1 MSRKPRRSFGRDA
14 RSSQVNERAL
24 LSVWDQLYNLA
35 SEPGIAAAFWLGLG
49 VLASLTFSKRT
60 KVAAASALGGAF
72 GVALGPA
79 FAFLGTF
86 GSSIIVGLAQSAL
99 LFADLTLFFAP
110 TVIAVDRVVRRRLLT
125 IAGQQ
130 QWVAYVVAVATGL
143 VACLAAL
150 VALWWVTDVNPQL
163 VGSVEVAVFGGV
175 ATACVAL
182 VRADR
187 QLEGASA
194 QPGP

>member
-1 MSRKPRRSFGRDA
+1 M
-14 RSSQVNERAL
+14 
-24 LSVWDQLYNLA
+24 WDELHNLA
-35 SEPGIAAAFWLGLG
+35 SDPAIAAALWLGLG
-49 VLASLTFSKRT
+49 VVAWRT
-60 KVAAASALGGAF
+60 LSTRTRVAAASALGAAL

-79 FAFLGTF
+79 FRFLGTF
-86 GSSIIVGLAQSAL
+86 GSSILVGLAESAL

-110 TVIAVDRVVRRRLLT
+110 AVIAVDRIVRRRLVT
-125 IAGQQ
+125 MAGRQP
-130 QWVAYVVAVATGL
+130 WVAYVVAAATGL

-182 VRADR
+182 VRVDR
-187 QLEGASA
+187 QLEGAST